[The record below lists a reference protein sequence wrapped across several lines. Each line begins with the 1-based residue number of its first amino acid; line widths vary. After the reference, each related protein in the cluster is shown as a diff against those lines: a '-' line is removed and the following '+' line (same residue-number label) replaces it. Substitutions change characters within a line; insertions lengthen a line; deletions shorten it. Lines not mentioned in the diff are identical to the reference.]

1 MPKRIRHLTEE
12 QKKRK
17 QLKNKEYYLKNKELI
32 SKKQAIYYAA
42 NKEKMR
48 EVQNIYLSLPETKE
62 KKKIYSKKYRK
73 KNAKMLSIKH
83 RAIRI
88 KNAEAI
94 SEQKRGYYIRKK
106 DHIIKRTIAYAKK
119 VSLANTKQGINFR
132 IVRACRTRVWNLLNG
147 NFKSASTMALIG
159 CTGDE
164 LRKHLESKFEPWMT
178 WENYGKRSTIKNWD
192 IDHIIPCAKFD
203 LECPVQQHACFH
215 YSNLQPMEHIANIK
229 KRDKV
234 IFEDITSPKM

>member
-1 MPKRIRHLTEE
+1 MPYRKPLTEE

-17 QLKNKEYYLKNKELI
+17 QLKNKEYCLKNKELI
-32 SKKQAIYYAA
+32 KKKSAIYYTA
-42 NKEKMR
+42 NKERIRK
-48 EVQNIYLSLPETKE
+48 VQNKYLLLPGTKE
-62 KKKIYSKKYRK
+62 KKKIYGKKYRK
-73 KNAKMLSIKH
+73 ENAEYVAAWHKAHNKKNAVSISK
-83 RAIRI
+83 
-88 KNAEAI
+88 
-94 SEQKRGYYIRKK
+94 QKQGYYIRKK
-106 DHIIKRTIAYAKK
+106 DHIIKRTMAYAKK

-132 IVRACRTRVWNLLNG
+132 IVRACRTRVWNLLKG
-147 NFKSASTMALIG
+147 NFKSASTMALVG

-178 WENYGKRSTIKNWD
+178 WENYGKWD

-229 KRDKV
+229 KRDK
-234 IFEDITSPKM
+234 IISGDITSPKM

>member
-1 MPKRIRHLTEE
+1 MPYRKPLTEE

-17 QLKNKEYYLKNKELI
+17 QYMNRLWRLKNKERLKEHNKHWYLANEERNKEVALKYRSSPEI
-32 SKKQAIYYAA
+32 
-42 NKEKMR
+42 KEK
-48 EVQNIYLSLPETKE
+48 I
-62 KKKIYSKKYRK
+62 KIYGKKYREENAEYIATWHKAHNK
-73 KNAKMLSIKH
+73 KNADQIAK
-83 RAIRI
+83 
-88 KNAEAI
+88 
-94 SEQKRGYYIRKK
+94 QKRGYYIRKK
-106 DHIIKRTIAYAKK
+106 DHIIKRTMAYAKK

-132 IVRACRTRVWNLLNG
+132 IVRACRTRVWNLLKG
-147 NFKSASTMALIG
+147 NFKSASTMALVG

-178 WENYGKRSTIKNWD
+178 WENYGKWD

-229 KRDKV
+229 KRDK
-234 IFEDITSPKM
+234 IISGDITSPKM

>member
-1 MPKRIRHLTEE
+1 MPKRIRYLTEE

-17 QLKNKEYYLKNKELI
+17 QLKNKEYCLKNKELI

-73 KNAKMLSIKH
+73 KNAEYIAAWHKAHNK
-83 RAIRI
+83 
-88 KNAEAI
+88 KNAI
-94 SEQKRGYYIRKK
+94 SISKQKQGYYIRKR
-106 DHIIKRTIAYAKK
+106 DHIIKRSMAYAKK

-132 IVRACRTRVWNLLNG
+132 IVRACRTRVWNLLKG
-147 NFKSASTMALIG
+147 NFKSASTMALVG

-178 WENYGKRSTIKNWD
+178 WKNYGKWD

-203 LECPVQQHACFH
+203 VECPVQQHACFH

-234 IFEDITSPKM
+234 IFGDITSPKM

>member
-1 MPKRIRHLTEE
+1 MPKRIRYLTEE

-17 QLKNKEYYLKNKELI
+17 QLKNKEYCLKNKELI

-48 EVQNIYLSLPETKE
+48 EVQNIYLSLPATKE

-73 KNAKMLSIKH
+73 KNAEYISAWHKAHNK
-83 RAIRI
+83 
-88 KNAEAI
+88 KNAI
-94 SEQKRGYYIRKK
+94 SISKQKQGYYIRKR
-106 DHIIKRTIAYAKK
+106 DHIIKRSMAYAKK

-132 IVRACRTRVWNLLNG
+132 IVRACRTRVWNLLKG
-147 NFKSASTMALIG
+147 NFKSASTMALVG

-178 WENYGKRSTIKNWD
+178 WENYGKWD

-229 KRDKV
+229 KRDK
-234 IFEDITSPKM
+234 IISGDITSPKM